1 MRLTV
6 ANVIQKIH
14 LLVIL
19 LAVTGWALLGGIWL
33 RVYCASL
40 ILILIQWLLFENRC
54 VLTVWEDLLRHGHSP
69 TERRAENTFVGR
81 PIQKLTG
88 KTPSYT
94 VVNSVSYGIH
104 VLTIL
109 ATLYR
114 IWRGA

>member
-1 MRLTV
+1 MPGTTGKFRCGG
-6 ANVIQKIH
+6 
-14 LLVIL
+14 LLVEL
-19 LAVTGWALLGGIWL
+19 QTAGLVGTLRPTELVTY
-33 RVYCASL
+33 R
-40 ILILIQWLLFENRC
+40 QREPDHPF
-54 VLTVWEDLLRHGHSP
+54 WEDLLRHGHSP

-81 PIQKLTG
+81 SIQKLTG